1 MSQIFNLNSHKPIKG
16 ERYFIDTN
24 VWFWATYVSSKGV
37 ELPRHPERYQLA
49 DYPKFIEK
57 ALDDEAKL
65 CHCPLTLA
73 ELANVIEN
81 TEFEIYKKCTNN
93 EFLRKKEFRGITDER
108 EAVLKEI
115 QVAWDSINAMSECID
130 IKLDLN
136 SAKEGCNILKEGTVD
151 SYDAFFIQ
159 IMREHQ
165 IDYVVT
171 DDYDFST
178 IQKQILITAN
188 PKATKKLN

>member
-1 MSQIFNLNSHKPIKG
+1 
-16 ERYFIDTN
+16 
-24 VWFWATYVSSKGV
+24 
-37 ELPRHPERYQLA
+37 
-49 DYPKFIEK
+49 
-57 ALDDEAKL
+57 
-65 CHCPLTLA
+65 
-73 ELANVIEN
+73 
-81 TEFEIYKKCTNN
+81 
-93 EFLRKKEFRGITDER
+93 
-108 EAVLKEI
+108 
-115 QVAWDSINAMSECID
+115 MSECID